1 MNDDERRAHL
11 IARIEARRA
20 ELSAFCHEHRPRN
33 RRRANI
39 TLVLTSLAAVF
50 AAAPAAGGEKFTVA
64 VQQGLHLG
72 SDSDVWRTLCLGVV
86 LVSAAAAVMTNI
98 AKTHDDT
105 EQIGT
110 AQAACAE
117 LDGLL
122 TLLEF
127 NEIPTDEA
135 VKLYQQ
141 YMAKVPFVES
151 AAPPAHHEPAH
162 HGAVSARSADAG
174 DPATQVTRLPPVPH
188 RPENG
193 TRPKVPPR

>member
-11 IARIEARRA
+11 VARIEARRA
-20 ELSAFCHEHRPRN
+20 ELSTFCRQHRPRN

-50 AAAPAAGGEKFTVA
+50 TAAPAVGGEGFTEA
-64 VQQGLHLG
+64 VQKGLGLH
-72 SDSDVWRTLCLGVV
+72 SDSYVWRTLCLSAL

-105 EQIGT
+105 EQIGA

-117 LDGLL
+117 LEGLV
-122 TLLEF
+122 TLMEF
-127 NEIPTDEA
+127 SEIATDEA

-141 YMAKVPFVES
+141 YVAKVAFVES
-151 AAPPAHHEPAH
+151 AVAPMHHEQPARD
-162 HGAVSARSADAG
+162 SYARGPS
-174 DPATQVTRLPPVPH
+174 TQLAHLPPVPH
-188 RPENG
+188 RPAG
-193 TRPKVPPR
+193 RPKVPPARPR

>member
-1 MNDDERRAHL
+1 MNDDDRRAHL
-11 IARIEARRA
+11 IARVEARRA
-20 ELSAFCHEHRPRN
+20 ELSAFCRQHRPRN

-50 AAAPAAGGEKFTVA
+50 AAAPAAGGERFTVA

-72 SDSDVWRTLCLGVV
+72 SDSEVWQTLCLGVV

-110 AQAACAE
+110 VQAACAE

-151 AAPPAHHEPAH
+151 VVPPAHHEPVH
-162 HGAVSARSADAG
+162 HDSGSAPGRDAG
-174 DPATQVTRLPPVPH
+174 GSATQLTRLPPVPH
-188 RPENG
+188 RPQNG
-193 TRPKVPPR
+193 IGPRVPPR